1 MPPPQHPRI
10 LLLIPHLGGGG
21 SERVIETLARS
32 LNPDKYDIH
41 LALIT
46 RSPHNSRV
54 LPASITIHEF
64 RATRVRHSAFKML
77 RLIWRVRPNL
87 VLSGIAHLNLLI
99 LSLRPLLP
107 PQTRIMIRQ
116 NGALSATLAVHR
128 RRRLARNAY
137 SLSYRRADIVIS
149 QTESM
154 ALELQRELQLSP
166 HKSVVLANPTDLEHL
181 RLPIPPASAELNR
194 LTLLAIG
201 RLVPEKGFDLL
212 LEAFASLSAPFQ
224 FSELIIAGTGPEQ
237 SALQHQAHSLRIHR
251 RVHVTGHV
259 SDPVSRFRHASLF
272 VLSSRTEGLPNAL
285 LEAAAAGFPIVATP
299 ASPGIADLL
308 QNRQG
313 VWLASDVSH
322 GALRIALG
330 NALTAIQPGQRYLHR
345 WIEPYDLPHA
355 IPAYE
360 NAIDCAIAR
369 DAF

>member
-1 MPPPQHPRI
+1 
-10 LLLIPHLGGGG
+10 LIPHLGGGG

-46 RSPHNSRV
+46 RSQHTPRA
-54 LPASITIHEF
+54 LPASITIHEL
-64 RATRVRHSAFKML
+64 RAARVHRSVFKL
-77 RLIWRVRPNL
+77 LGLIWRLRPWL
-87 VLSGIAHLNLLI
+87 ILSGIAHLNLLV

-137 SLSYRRADIVIS
+137 SLSYRCADMVIS

-154 ALELQRELQLSP
+154 ALELQRELHLSP
-166 HKSVVLANPTDLEHL
+166 LRSLVLPNPTDSQFIRRAAPHL
-181 RLPIPPASAELNR
+181 PRRLNGHTI
-194 LTLLAIG
+194 LAIG

-212 LEAFASLSAPFQ
+212 LEAFAALSPSLSQ
-224 FSELIIAGTGPEQ
+224 SRLLLAGTGPELAALQ
-237 SALQHQAHSLRIHR
+237 QQASALRIR
-251 RVHVTGHV
+251 QRVQFAGHV
-259 SDPVSRFRHASLF
+259 SDPVIRFRHASLF

-285 LEAAAAGFPIVATP
+285 LEAAAAGLPIVSTP
-299 ASPGIADLL
+299 ASPGLADLL
-308 QNRQG
+308 RNREG
-313 VWLASDVSH
+313 VWLASEAS
-322 GALRIALG
+322 AASLRIALER
-330 NALTAIQPGQRYLHR
+330 ALTVTLPGQRFSHQ

-369 DAF
+369 SGA

>member
-1 MPPPQHPRI
+1 M
-10 LLLIPHLGGGG
+10 IPHLGGGG

-54 LPASITIHEF
+54 FPASSTIHEL
-64 RATRVRHSAFKML
+64 RATRVRHSAFKLL
-77 RLIWRVRPNL
+77 RLIWRLRPSL

-99 LSLRPLLP
+99 LSLRSLFP
-107 PQTRIMIRQ
+107 PQTKIMIRQ

-128 RRRLARNAY
+128 RHRLAHNAY
-137 SLSYRRADIVIS
+137 SLSYRRADMVIS

-154 ALELQRELQLSP
+154 ARELQRELHLSP
-166 HKSVVLANPTDLEHL
+166 HKSVVLANPIDLEHI

-194 LTLLAIG
+194 LTLLSMG

-224 FSELIIAGTGPEQ
+224 SSELIIAGTGPEQ
-237 SALQHQAHSLRIHR
+237 SALQQQATALCIHH
-251 RVHVTGHV
+251 RVHFTGHV
-259 SDPVSRFRHASLF
+259 SDPVIRFPHTSLF
-272 VLSSRTEGLPNAL
+272 VLSSRTEGLPHAL
-285 LEAAAAGFPIVATP
+285 LEAAAAGLPIVATP
-299 ASPGIADLL
+299 CSAGLADLL
-308 QNRQG
+308 RNREC
-313 VWLASDVSH
+313 VWLASDESPD
-322 GALRIALG
+322 ALRIALEQ
-330 NALTAIQPGQRYLHR
+330 ALTVIRPGQRHHHR
-345 WIEPYDLPHA
+345 WIEPFDLSQA

-369 DAF
+369 SDF